1 MGCRFS
7 RPKHSDEDR
16 LVDSG
21 ERQAVRRTESKER
34 HVQAQIEKN
43 GLHLI
48 PLRRAHSETPAV
60 EAQAEVDDAARGR

>member
-7 RPKHSDEDR
+7 RPRHSDEDH

-21 ERQAVRRTESKER
+21 ERQVVRRTQSKER

-43 GLHLI
+43 GLYLI
-48 PLRRAHSETPAV
+48 PLRHANSGTPAV
-60 EAQAEVDDAARGR
+60 EAQAEVNDAAKRR